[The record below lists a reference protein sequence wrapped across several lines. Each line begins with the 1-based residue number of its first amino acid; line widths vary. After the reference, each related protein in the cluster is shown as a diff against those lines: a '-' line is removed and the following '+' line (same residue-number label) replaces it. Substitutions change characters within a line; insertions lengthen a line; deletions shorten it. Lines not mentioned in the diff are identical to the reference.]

1 VIAHKHSVNADRN
14 EAMVSFGLVL
24 LIIRASG
31 ASRMEGFSPA
41 ASPGPAPGPAPSML
55 DGVEGF
61 VDLLP
66 YSPDRMNYQMTKSK
80 CIDFVNHMLD
90 KCGHDATQLL
100 KLMPK
105 CLWSK
110 EECQALEADLIGRIP
125 SSALPGGPAAAPAA
139 ALLAKK
145 VTEKSPGGGDAVF
158 GWCDTL
164 YSMSKKRYFSKL
176 KLDKPAPGMNPLPSS
191 TGDADRDAKIMNKWL
206 EENVGGPP
214 APALSKTDKLL
225 HNMKN
230 VGKALKGVSGWDH
243 FEPERE
249 KAKEAAKS
257 MSGYDH
263 FEPERETAKKMAKGV
278 SGHDHFSKKEDK

>member
-1 VIAHKHSVNADRN
+1 MLIKNSDLTKHN
-14 EAMVSFGLVL
+14 EAMMHSGLAVL
-24 LIIRASG
+24 LIG
-31 ASRMEGFSPA
+31 ATLAQP
-41 ASPGPAPGPAPSML
+41 SPGPAPAPSQL
-55 DGVEGF
+55 DGVNGF

-90 KCGHDATQLL
+90 KCGHDSTRLL

-125 SSALPGGPAAAPAA
+125 STALPGAPAA

-145 VTEKSPGGGDAVF
+145 VTQKSPGGGDAVF

-164 YSMSKKRYFSKL
+164 YSMAKKRYFEKL
-176 KLDKPAPGMNPLPSS
+176 KSPKPAPGMDPLPES
-191 TGDADRDAKIMNKWL
+191 TGDVDRDAKIMNKWL
-206 EENVGGPP
+206 ENNVGGPP

-225 HNMKN
+225 HKMKT
-230 VGKALKGVSGWDH
+230 VGNALKRVSGWDH

-249 KAKEAAKS
+249 KAKAKAKES
-257 MSGYDH
+257 YEKAKAKTKAGA
-263 FEPERETAKKMAKGV
+263 ETATKMAKGI
-278 SGHDHFSKKEDK
+278 SGHDHFTKKDEQKEEKDEEEEQ

>member
-1 VIAHKHSVNADRN
+1 MMYS
-14 EAMVSFGLVL
+14 GLVVL
-24 LIIRASG
+24 LISAAA
-31 ASRMEGFSPA
+31 ASRMESFQPA
-41 ASPGPAPGPAPSML
+41 APGPAPGPAPESML
-55 DGVEGF
+55 DGVQGF

-90 KCGHDATQLL
+90 KCGHDATRLL

-110 EECQALEADLIGRIP
+110 EECQALEADFIGRIP
-125 SSALPGGPAAAPAA
+125 STAMPGGPAGAPAA

-145 VTEKSPGGGDAVF
+145 VTMKSPGGGDAVF

-164 YSMSKKRYFSKL
+164 YSMAKKRWFSKL
-176 KLDKPAPGMNPLPSS
+176 KADRPAPGMDPLPEE
-191 TGDADRDAKIMNKWL
+191 TGMVNRDVKMMNKWM
-206 EENVGGPP
+206 ENNVGGPP

-225 HNMKN
+225 NKMKT
-230 VGKALKGVSGWDH
+230 VGNAMKTASGWDH

-249 KAKEAAKS
+249 KAKEAAKA
-257 MSGYDH
+257 MSGHDH

-278 SGHDHFSKKEDK
+278 SGHDHFSKKDDDKKDEKEDKE

>member
-1 VIAHKHSVNADRN
+1 MRS
-14 EAMVSFGLVL
+14 GLVL
-24 LIIRASG
+24 LIIRAAG

-41 ASPGPAPGPAPSML
+41 ASPGPAPAGAPESPL
-55 DGVEGF
+55 DGVNGF

-90 KCGHDATQLL
+90 KCGHDSTRLL

-125 SSALPGGPAAAPAA
+125 STALPGAPAA

-145 VTEKSPGGGDAVF
+145 VTQKSPGGGDAVF

-164 YSMSKKRYFSKL
+164 YSMAKKRYFEKL
-176 KLDKPAPGMNPLPSS
+176 KSP
-191 TGDADRDAKIMNKWL
+191 
-206 EENVGGPP
+206 
-214 APALSKTDKLL
+214 
-225 HNMKN
+225 
-230 VGKALKGVSGWDH
+230 
-243 FEPERE
+243 
-249 KAKEAAKS
+249 
-257 MSGYDH
+257 
-263 FEPERETAKKMAKGV
+263 
-278 SGHDHFSKKEDK
+278 

>member
-1 VIAHKHSVNADRN
+1 MMRSCLV
-14 EAMVSFGLVL
+14 VL
-24 LIIRASG
+24 LISAAG
-31 ASRMEGFSPA
+31 ASRLAQPVS
-41 ASPGPAPGPAPSML
+41 PAPGPAPAPESPL
-55 DGVEGF
+55 DGVQGF

-90 KCGHDATQLL
+90 KCGHDATRLL

-125 SSALPGGPAAAPAA
+125 STALPGAPAA

-145 VTEKSPGGGDAVF
+145 VTQKSPGGGDAVF

-164 YSMSKKRYFSKL
+164 YSMAKKRYFEKL
-176 KLDKPAPGMNPLPSS
+176 KSPKPAPGMDPLPES
-191 TGDADRDAKIMNKWL
+191 TGDVDRDAKIMNKWL
-206 EENVGGPP
+206 ENNVGGPP

-225 HNMKN
+225 HKMKT
-230 VGKALKGVSGWDH
+230 VGNALKRVSGWDH

-249 KAKEAAKS
+249 KAKAKAKES
-257 MSGYDH
+257 YEKAKAKTKAGA
-263 FEPERETAKKMAKGV
+263 ETATKMAKGI
-278 SGHDHFSKKEDK
+278 SGHDHFTKKDEKKEEEDEEEEKC